1 MCASLLRQQLSGTFK
16 SWRFPAIA
24 GIGIVLIA
32 LNYWTAFHSTFVLP
46 KSKPTFFRYMM
57 LFSDVGAGGAM
68 YCMLLPCIAA
78 LAGGGL
84 YSDEKNSGR
93 LRMVLT
99 RAGRRDVLRSSFC
112 AGFMLGG
119 LGGVLPLLLNLVI
132 AVIRQPHMSFIDGVD
147 HIASNPYFSY
157 YPVIQANSWLY
168 PLYKTNQL
176 LMLLVAF
183 LMIFVLSGAYACL
196 AIGASAFIGKR
207 YVEILVPFAV
217 SLLIWLLPAV
227 LPIHVQLVANEF
239 SQVIFLNFS
248 ADSGPY
254 GIWGAMAN
262 VALFLV
268 LSGAL
273 YEIELRRDAL

>member
-1 MCASLLRQQLSGTFK
+1 MYVSLLRQQLSRTFR

-24 GIGIVLIA
+24 GIGIVLIV

-46 KSKPTFFRYMM
+46 KSDPTFFRYMM
-57 LFSDVGAGGAM
+57 LFSDVGAGGSM

-84 YSDEKNSGR
+84 YSDEKNSRR

-99 RAGRRDVLRSSFC
+99 RVGRRGVLRSSFC
-112 AGFMLGG
+112 AGFVLGG
-119 LGGVLPLLLNLVI
+119 LGGVLPLLLNLVF

-147 HIASNPYFSY
+147 HIASDPHFAY

-176 LMLLVAF
+176 MMLLVVF
-183 LMIFVLSGAYACL
+183 LLVFVLSGAYACL
-196 AIGASAFIGKR
+196 AVGASAFIGKR
-207 YVEILVPFAV
+207 YVEILVPFAA
-217 SLLIWLLPAV
+217 SLLIWLLPAI
-227 LPIHVQLVANEF
+227 LPIRAQLVANEF
-239 SQVIFLNFS
+239 SQVVFLNFS
-248 ADSGPY
+248 ADSGSY
-254 GIWGAMAN
+254 GMWGVLAN
-262 VALFLV
+262 VVLFLV
-268 LSGAL
+268 LSGVL

>member
-1 MCASLLRQQLSGTFK
+1 MKVFRLQLFRTLR

-24 GIGIVLIA
+24 GIGIVLIV
-32 LNYWTAFHSTFVLP
+32 LNYWTVFHSTFVLP

-57 LFSDVGAGGAM
+57 LFSDVGSGGAI

-99 RAGRRDVLRSSFC
+99 RAGRHDVLRSSFC
-112 AGFMLGG
+112 AGFVLGG

-157 YPVIQANSWLY
+157 YPVIQADSWLY

-176 LMLLVAF
+176 LMLLVVF
-183 LMIFVLSGAYACL
+183 LMIFVLSGTYACL

-239 SQVIFLNFS
+239 SQVVFLNFS

-254 GIWGAMAN
+254 GIWGVTAN
-262 VALFLV
+262 VVLFFV
-268 LSGAL
+268 FSGVL